1 MNDGAALHL
10 TKSVIRQ
17 KDKLE
22 PYRDEEV
29 RIMLRETK
37 LLYEDA
43 CRWRATLGNSHSLY
57 ENSDHEAKLVAL
69 KHVIERNKRIL
80 LAYHNSRLNT
90 ISAYSSALECLP
102 RKMVEAMAV
111 AEVDF
116 EVLYRENLRRYDA
129 QFGGIV
135 DLIQVA
141 DPPRDLHVQIRVNQ
155 DCGTIQTEWGQ
166 LHLSANSF
174 HYLKRSDVKNL
185 IDQGLV
191 SHIP

>member
-1 MNDGAALHL
+1 MNDGAPLHL

-17 KDKLE
+17 KGKLE

-29 RIMLRETK
+29 RSILRETK

-43 CRWRATLGNSHSLY
+43 CRWRAALGNSHSLY
-57 ENSDHEAKLVAL
+57 ENNDHEAKLVAL

-80 LAYHNSRLNT
+80 LAYQNSRLN
-90 ISAYSSALECLP
+90 IIAEYSSVLGCLP
-102 RKMVEAMAV
+102 RTMAEAMTA
-111 AEVDF
+111 AEADF
-116 EVLYRENLRRYDA
+116 EALYGENLRQYDA
-129 QFGGIV
+129 RFGGII
-135 DLIQVA
+135 DLVQVA
-141 DPPRDLHVQIRVNQ
+141 DPPRDLYIQIRVNK

-174 HYLKRSDVKNL
+174 HYLRRSDVKNL